1 MSKKVEQGQPKRR
14 IGGVLLKI
22 LLVLLVLVGIGM
34 AAMYFTA
41 EQALDDV
48 VPDRQEDE
56 YTEERMNVLVVG
68 TDADE
73 KGNGRAD
80 SIMVFNVDLQNDRVN
95 VISIPRDSRVEIPGR
110 RNPDKINHSY
120 AYGGI
125 ELTKETVSN
134 LLGVPIDYYAVT
146 NFSGFEDIVELLGGV
161 YIDVPKKMKT
171 HTWYG
176 DIDLEPGYQLLD
188 AQQALGFVRYR
199 YDAGGDIARA
209 ERQQI
214 FLKAVYNRIISMEDV
229 SKLPQVMTAL
239 LDMVDTDL
247 SYMQLAALVDNYKGV
262 DLDTAFAM
270 ETLQGAPQMINGGSY
285 WILDEAAVQDAVLRV
300 FYAEPDDLPDADLT
314 KKPGFKPVNLP
325 EKPVADKPADKPVDE
340 PVDDE
345 PVDDEPYTE
354 LPEDGEVVGGEVVDG
369 DNTEDN
375 SGYVPTDK
383 PVGGLVDD
391 EPNVPADDNA
401 DGDVTDE
408 TDEPTADGADNAD
421 ENEAVVVPEVTPD
434 EPLEPEVSDVPA
446 EAETTVAGTLTITA
460 KSVNVRSGPGLDYEI
475 IASVKDGDVVS
486 KLGKENGWY
495 HIQAGGVTGYVAEYL
510 AK

>member
-1 MSKKVEQGQPKRR
+1 MSKKVEAGQSKRK
-14 IGGVLLKI
+14 IGRLMLIIV
-22 LLVLLVLVGIGM
+22 LVLAVLVGVGV

-48 VPDRQEDE
+48 MPDRQEDE

-73 KGNGRAD
+73 NGNGRAD

-161 YIDVPKKMKT
+161 YIDVPKKMHT

-270 ETLQGAPQMINGGSY
+270 ETLQGAPQTINGGSY

-325 EKPVADKPADKPVDE
+325 EKPVDKPADKPVDE
-340 PVDDE
+340 PVVDK
-345 PVDDEPYTE
+345 PVVDDEIVDDTT
-354 LPEDGEVVGGEVVDG
+354 GEVVGGEVVDG
-369 DNTEDN
+369 EIIDGDNTGDN
-375 SGYVPTDK
+375 SGYMPTDK

-391 EPNVPADDNA
+391 
-401 DGDVTDE
+401 DVIDE
-408 TDEPTADGADNAD
+408 TDESTADEAGNAD
-421 ENEAVVVPEVTPD
+421 EDEAVVVPEVVPEVVPD

-446 EAETTVAGTLTITA
+446 EAEPIAAGTLTITA
-460 KSVNVRSGPGLDYEI
+460 KSVNVRSGPGLDYAI

-495 HIQAGGVTGYVAEYL
+495 HIQIGGVTGYVAEYL